1 MSYKDSPIYMEI
13 LDSFIKEIDINV
25 LDLNNELSVEY
36 THIDKEINTD
46 KSTNLIFDDSLM
58 MIRREMEI
66 LNFIK
71 ENQNL
76 LEGFINNNE
85 VFSKEVLFSF
95 LMNDLPDSNI
105 KSLLVK
111 DNNFFMIFAENLK
124 LLFNNKEDNNF
135 INKLLSNKS
144 MIFFNEIMK
153 DLYLSPE
160 QLKDKDKLKD
170 SLNKLYKYI
179 NNIESLLSNQE
190 TIEYKG
196 LLKASQEIKN
206 NLEFMNQ
213 LNKFDSFVQIPIK
226 LNDNNSQAELYVFR
240 KRKHS
245 KKQSNSV
252 SALIALELVNIG
264 QIEVF
269 VQKNDRDI
277 FLQFSLESDLYIK
290 TVKGHI
296 NKLINSLNS
305 KGYQVKSLTFNKLEN
320 SFNILK
326 PIKKDYNINEEPKR
340 FTFDMRV

>member
-1 MSYKDSPIYMEI
+1 MSYKDSPIYKEI

-144 MIFFNEIMK
+144 MIFFNEIRK
-153 DLYLSPE
+153 DLYLS
-160 QLKDKDKLKD
+160 Q
-170 SLNKLYKYI
+170 
-179 NNIESLLSNQE
+179 NN
-190 TIEYKG
+190 
-196 LLKASQEIKN
+196 
-206 NLEFMNQ
+206 
-213 LNKFDSFVQIPIK
+213 
-226 LNDNNSQAELYVFR
+226 
-240 KRKHS
+240 
-245 KKQSNSV
+245 
-252 SALIALELVNIG
+252 
-264 QIEVF
+264 
-269 VQKNDRDI
+269 
-277 FLQFSLESDLYIK
+277 
-290 TVKGHI
+290 
-296 NKLINSLNS
+296 
-305 KGYQVKSLTFNKLEN
+305 
-320 SFNILK
+320 
-326 PIKKDYNINEEPKR
+326 
-340 FTFDMRV
+340 